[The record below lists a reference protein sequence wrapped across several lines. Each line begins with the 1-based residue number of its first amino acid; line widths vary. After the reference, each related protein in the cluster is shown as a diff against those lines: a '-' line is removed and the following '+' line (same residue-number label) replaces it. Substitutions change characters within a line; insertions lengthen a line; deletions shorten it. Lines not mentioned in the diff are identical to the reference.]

1 MYKITPDVIFVFG
14 FRTHFDGSRTAGFEM
29 ICSSLNYI
37 RKIEPKH
44 RLVRHGLYEKK
55 TSRQFQKESKN
66 RLKKVR
72 GATNVN
78 DNADKTE

>member
-1 MYKITPDVIFVFG
+1 
-14 FRTHFDGSRTAGFEM
+14 M

-37 RKIEPKH
+37 RKIKPKH
-44 RLVRHGLYEKK
+44 RLVRRDLYEKK

-78 DNADKTE
+78 DNAEKTE